1 MIFFGT
7 QPTFTQVPPRRWDSI
22 TAVLAPYS
30 AARCAQARPPLPPPM
45 LIRSNA
51 FVDTARSVVAESAN
65 DILHGVSNPL
75 LDIDSLPAFDR
86 IEAAHA
92 RPALEQV
99 LTENRARLE
108 QLTSQPNPT
117 FASLVI
123 PVEELAYRLSRVWSP
138 IGHLNAVSN
147 SDAMR
152 EAYNECVPLLTAY
165 SSELGQNAALYR
177 GYALVQEREGDR
189 LDAAQRKLLQNALR
203 DFRLAGV
210 DLPAERKTRYRE
222 VVQRLAQLATKFSE
236 NVLDAAR
243 AFTRAVT
250 DESELAGLPPTALDR
265 AASDA
270 KEMRRSGWLFK
281 LDQPTYMT
289 IMTSAESG
297 QLRRDFYEAWV
308 TRASELGPSAGRFD
322 NNAIIDEIL
331 ALRHKLASL
340 LGYKNFAD
348 YALATRMAK
357 SSKQVLS
364 FLDDLARRCRPAARR
379 EFSDLEEFAGR
390 ELEAWDLAF
399 FGERLQERRF
409 RVSQEAL
416 RPYFPLPKVLSGLFT
431 VTERLY
437 GIGVRERTGVSVWH
451 PSVRYYDLTDADGS
465 IIAGFYLD
473 PYSRAEK
480 RSGAWMDECVIAK
493 SLPAGRALPVAQLVC
508 NFSAPVG
515 AAPSLLTHDEVTTLF
530 HEFGHGLHHMLTR
543 VAYPSI
549 AGING
554 VAWDAVELP
563 SQFMENFVW
572 RTEVLPLISAH
583 VTTGEPLP
591 ADMLK
596 RLLGTRTFN
605 AALDTLRQIELA
617 SFDFELHANFDPA
630 VGARV
635 AETLAAVRQRVAV
648 SPSAPF
654 NRMPASF
661 AHIFAGGY
669 AAGYYSY
676 KWAEVLAA
684 DAFEAFEQAGVFD
697 PDTAARFLDSILTR
711 GGSLDAMDAFVRFRG
726 RQPDVRPLLKQTG
739 IAA

>member
-1 MIFFGT
+1 M
-7 QPTFTQVPPRRWDSI
+7 
-22 TAVLAPYS
+22 
-30 AARCAQARPPLPPPM
+30 
-45 LIRSNA
+45 
-51 FVDTARSVVAESAN
+51 
-65 DILHGVSNPL
+65 
-75 LDIDSLPAFDR
+75 PAFDR
-86 IEAAHA
+86 IDAAHA
-92 RPALEQV
+92 RPALEQI
-99 LTENRARLE
+99 LSGNRARIAE
-108 QLTSQPNPT
+108 LTAQREPT
-117 FASLVI
+117 FASLVV
-123 PVEELAYRLSRVWSP
+123 PLEELSYRLSRVWSP
-138 IGHLNAVSN
+138 IGHLNAVAN
-147 SDAMR
+147 SAPMR
-152 EAYNECVPLLTAY
+152 QAYNECVPLLTAY
-165 SSELGQNAALYR
+165 SSELGQNAALYA
-177 GYALVQEREGDR
+177 GYARVLEKEGDT
-189 LDAAQRKLLQNALR
+189 LEPAQRKLLENALR

-210 DLPAERKTRYRE
+210 DLPPDRKARYRE

-243 AFTRAVT
+243 AFTLNVT
-250 DESELAGLPPTALDR
+250 NGADLAGLPANALDR
-265 AASDA
+265 AAADA
-270 KEMRRSGWLFK
+270 REANQSGWLFK

-289 IMTSAESG
+289 IMSSAENR
-297 QLRRDFYEAWV
+297 QLRRDIYEAWV

-322 NNAIIDEIL
+322 NNIVIAEIL
-331 ALRHKLASL
+331 PLRHELALL
-340 LGYKNFAD
+340 LGFKTFAD

-357 SSKQVLS
+357 SSKQVLG
-364 FLDDLARRCRPAARR
+364 FLDDLARRCRPAAHQ
-379 EFSDLEEFAGR
+379 ELSDLEEFAGR
-390 ELEAWDLAF
+390 KLDAWDLAF
-399 FGERLQERRF
+399 FSERLQESRF
-409 RVSQEAL
+409 KVSQESL

-431 VTERLY
+431 LTERLY
-437 GIGVRERTGVSVWH
+437 GITVRERPGVAVWH
-451 PSVRYYDLTDADGS
+451 PSVRYYDLKDARGET
-465 IIAGFYLD
+465 IAGFYLD
-473 PYSRAEK
+473 PYSRNEK
-480 RSGAWMDECVIAK
+480 RSGAWMDECVVAK
-493 SLPAGRALPVAQLVC
+493 SLPSGKALPVAQLVC
-508 NFSAPVG
+508 NFTAPVG
-515 AAPSLLTHDEVTTLF
+515 SAPSLLTHDEVTTLF

-572 RTEVLPLISAH
+572 RPEVLPLISAR

-591 ADMLK
+591 VDMLQ

-617 SFDFELHANFDPA
+617 SFDFELHANFVPA
-630 VGARV
+630 AGARIE
-635 AETLAAVRQRVAV
+635 ETLESVRRRVAV
-648 SPSAPF
+648 VAAAPF

-697 PDTAARFLDSILTR
+697 SATAARFLDSILAR